1 MFKVLILLSGIYLN
15 SPFNGWIASE
25 PVFTSIQDCKEFL
38 MTEESDNQVSNI
50 IKGFK
55 SHGVSDIKI
64 TSKDC
69 VAKDQGA

>member
-15 SPFNGWIASE
+15 LPFNGWITSE
-25 PVFTSIQDCKEFL
+25 PIFTSIQDCQEFI

-64 TSKDC
+64 TSKEC